1 MCLSLVVLATIGVKM
16 TNFGQSSSIGLA
28 FSNIEALAAD
38 GEAGAHGKNVLLV
51 NNILERNMIR
61 HMNALI
67 EVELCVLFGENIY
80 N

>member
-1 MCLSLVVLATIGVKM
+1 MERLALM
-16 TNFGQSSSIGLA
+16 
-28 FSNIEALAAD
+28 E
-38 GEAGAHGKNVLLV
+38 KNVLLV